1 MDNLINSHQDVAH
14 LHYQGIIEHW
24 LGSDA
29 EVADLFN
36 HLCQEVVFD
45 INDSYL
51 FHLSENVNRYYDH
64 KWNAWCA
71 SLRHNYFSNPW
82 AIISLVAAAFLLLIT
97 FTQPMEY
104 MAITG
109 QAESSISKL
118 ASSLSLSL
126 VEFQLQSLYETQILP
141 FLSGGGL
148 SLQHFHNKS

>member
-29 EVADLFN
+29 EVADLVN

-45 INDSYL
+45 INDSYR
-51 FHLSENVNRYYDH
+51 FRLSKDVNWYYDH

-82 AIISLVAAAFLLLIT
+82 AIISLVAAVFLLLIT

-104 MAITG
+104 MA
-109 QAESSISKL
+109 QAKL
-118 ASSLSLSL
+118 NPVYPSWQALSLSLSL
-126 VEFQLQSLYETQILP
+126 F
-141 FLSGGGL
+141 G
-148 SLQHFHNKS
+148 